1 MRVWRERRSA
11 EVVGGVPCIPP
22 LKEVIYGAAVKYATK
37 RNLGRPTKLFVS
49 GSDGVRQR
57 LRSTSG
63 IWEWVSV
70 VIRWILKN
78 ETKMQ

>member
-1 MRVWRERRSA
+1 MEDALVFLH
-11 EVVGGVPCIPP
+11 
-22 LKEVIYGAAVKYATK
+22 LKKGDLWSRGKICDQ

-57 LRSTSG
+57 LRRSSG

-70 VIRWILKN
+70 VITRTFRSKKQKRYKKCSSAV
-78 ETKMQ
+78 E